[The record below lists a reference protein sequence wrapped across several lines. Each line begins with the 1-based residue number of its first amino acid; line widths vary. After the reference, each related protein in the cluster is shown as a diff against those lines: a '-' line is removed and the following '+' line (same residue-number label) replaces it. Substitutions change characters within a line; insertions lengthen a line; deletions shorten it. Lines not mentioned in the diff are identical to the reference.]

1 MSEQGIQH
9 DYHLVDPS
17 PWPLVGALGAFIM
30 MVGAV
35 LWMNNGYVGF
45 GVLAGIPWIFAIGL
59 ALVVYTA
66 AGWSRDVVAESVNH
80 GAHTP
85 VVKLGFRY
93 GMALLLIAEA
103 MFFAVWF
110 WAWFNFA
117 LFPQDSGLSSWPP
130 PGIVPIDP
138 WRLPLFD
145 TVMLLTSLTTVTW
158 AHRAI
163 QLGDKRGSM
172 AALALTILLGAGFC
186 VFLGQELLHAPF
198 SFGFNGAPLKAF
210 GDPAHMVLAAGRGN
224 LGAVYGSVFIMATG
238 ILGVHVALGTIFLT
252 VCFVR
257 AVRGHFTPTRHFGF
271 EAAAWYWH
279 FVTMIW
285 LALFVFLYVF
295 GRA

>member
-1 MSEQGIQH
+1 MSEQGVQH

-30 MVGAV
+30 MIGAV
-35 LWMNNGYVGF
+35 LWMNHGYVGF

-66 AGWSRDVVAESVNH
+66 AGWCRDVVAESVNQ

-110 WAWFNFA
+110 WAWFSFA
-117 LFPQDSGLSSWPP
+117 LPAGGAAVWPP
-130 PGIVPIDP
+130 HGVIPIDP

-145 TVMLLTSLTTVTW
+145 TVMLLTSLTTLSW

-163 QLGDKRGSM
+163 QLGDRRGTL
-172 AALALTILLGAGFC
+172 AALVITILLGTGFL
-186 VFLGQELLHAPF
+186 VLLYLELSHAPF

-210 GDPAHMVLAAGRGN
+210 SDPAHMVLAAGRGN
-224 LGAVYGSVFIMATG
+224 LGAIYGSVFIMATG
-238 ILGVHVALGTIFLT
+238 ILGVHVALGTVFLM
-252 VCFVR
+252 VCLIR
-257 AVRGHFTPTRHFGF
+257 AIRGHFTPARHFGF

-279 FVTMIW
+279 FVTMLW
-285 LALFVFLYVF
+285 LATFVFFYVF